1 MVMVGRSR
9 SRRLVP
15 VRNLRPQKIAKMAR
29 QVSKLNKAIYA
40 NRHQMNNSA
49 DLNPLTT
56 AGTIT
61 YLSTIAIGDDNAD
74 RDGAAISPDYLK
86 VWCTNNYFQAA
97 GVGIC
102 RYIIFQDKQSYG
114 AAPAVLDVL
123 QTADPNS
130 QFNVPNK
137 LAGRFRILMDW
148 MFTGINGQDK
158 QFHIRKKTMKPG
170 KVNFTG
176 TTAAVASAGMGAIYL
191 LRITSTAAATA
202 PSDIFRWS
210 IGFKP

>member
-1 MVMVGRSR
+1 MAPARKNVVNRMVKQ
-9 SRRLVP
+9 
-15 VRNLRPQKIAKMAR
+15 VRQLN
-29 QVSKLNKAIYA
+29 QVVHA
-40 NRHQMNNSA
+40 NRHQMNNAA

-74 RDGAAISPDYLK
+74 REGAAITPDYLK
-86 VWCTNNYFQAA
+86 VWITNNYFQST
-97 GVGIC
+97 GEGIC

-114 AAPAVLDVL
+114 AAPAVQDVL

-148 MFTGINGQDK
+148 MFTGINGETNQY
-158 QFHIRKKTMKPG
+158 HIKRKTMKPG

-176 TTAAVASAGMGAIYL
+176 TTNNVNSAGMGAIYL
-191 LRITSTAAATA
+191 LRITTTAAGDA
-202 PSDIFRWS
+202 PSDYFRWS